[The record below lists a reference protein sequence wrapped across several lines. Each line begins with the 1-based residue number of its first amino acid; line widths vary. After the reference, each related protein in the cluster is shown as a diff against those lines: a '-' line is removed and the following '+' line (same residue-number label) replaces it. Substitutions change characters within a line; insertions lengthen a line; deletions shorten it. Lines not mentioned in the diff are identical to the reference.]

1 MKQPGRLFPF
11 FYLLFSIMLV
21 QFPKAISEVNDTDR
35 DDVDSSYTSQFK
47 QHNRSSL
54 ASSYFTF
61 FYPCF
66 FHLLKSS
73 FVEKIRSTMGIIG

>member
-1 MKQPGRLFPF
+1 MASSSMPTSEIEFLGEESTEL
-11 FYLLFSIMLV
+11 
-21 QFPKAISEVNDTDR
+21 SEVNDTDR

-73 FVEKIRSTMGIIG
+73 FLEKIRSTMGIIG